1 MPSLL
6 PSVAAAAGEI
16 LGELRQRF
24 MSSLPAGGRACEAET
39 GKSHNGQDCQVA
51 RLPGCQTH
59 NFMQYVYLQHTL
71 TDTVTTGHFPLPQY

>member
-1 MPSLL
+1 MLCQAEENLSLLLLLCMPSLL

-39 GKSHNGQDCQVA
+39 GKSHNGQ
-51 RLPGCQTH
+51 GS
-59 NFMQYVYLQHTL
+59 
-71 TDTVTTGHFPLPQY
+71 

>member
-51 RLPGCQTH
+51 RLPQEAAKCQCFWIQQ
-59 NFMQYVYLQHTL
+59 NNYCE
-71 TDTVTTGHFPLPQY
+71 

>member
-51 RLPGCQTH
+51 RLPGCH
-59 NFMQYVYLQHTL
+59 RR
-71 TDTVTTGHFPLPQY
+71 LPSANAFGFNKIIIVNEH

>member
-51 RLPGCQTH
+51 RLPDCHRRLSSANAFVFNKIIIVRG
-59 NFMQYVYLQHTL
+59 VL
-71 TDTVTTGHFPLPQY
+71 

>member
-51 RLPGCQTH
+51 RLPGCQ
-59 NFMQYVYLQHTL
+59 VA
-71 TDTVTTGHFPLPQY
+71 TGGCQVPMLLDSTK

>member
-51 RLPGCQTH
+51 RLPDCHRRLSSANAFGFNKIIIVNEH
-59 NFMQYVYLQHTL
+59 
-71 TDTVTTGHFPLPQY
+71 

>member
-39 GKSHNGQDCQVA
+39 GKSNNVQNCQIA
-51 RLPGCQTH
+51 RLPQEAAKCQC
-59 NFMQYVYLQHTL
+59 F
-71 TDTVTTGHFPLPQY
+71 

>member
-39 GKSHNGQDCQVA
+39 GKSHNGQARLPGCQVA
-51 RLPGCQTH
+51 RLPGYQI
-59 NFMQYVYLQHTL
+59 FR
-71 TDTVTTGHFPLPQY
+71 